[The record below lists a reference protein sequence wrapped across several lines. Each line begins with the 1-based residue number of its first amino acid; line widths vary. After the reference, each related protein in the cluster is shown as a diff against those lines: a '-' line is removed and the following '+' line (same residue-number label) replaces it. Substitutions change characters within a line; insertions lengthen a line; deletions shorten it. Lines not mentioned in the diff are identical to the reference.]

1 MDIIT
6 IAALATGCL
15 TSGAVGFALADPW
28 QSWTLKRLI
37 KDRNDLRR
45 ELAAEQKTA
54 QHFERRLKEANH
66 ENSLLNAE
74 NANLRTRGDA
84 LSEINQDMTEAA
96 ITFRGEMDRLHSELA
111 LAGKPDQPRDE
122 LGRYK
127 PFAANDRSA
136 VG

>member
-1 MDIIT
+1 
-6 IAALATGCL
+6 LA
-15 TSGAVGFALADPW
+15 SGAVGFALADPW
-28 QSWTLKRLI
+28 QDWTIKRLN
-37 KDRNDLRR
+37 KDRNELRR
-45 ELAAEQKTA
+45 LLTAEQKA
-54 QHFERRLKEANH
+54 VEHYARRLKEANH

-74 NANLRTRGDA
+74 SANLRTRGDA

-127 PFAANDRSA
+127 PFAANDSGSAA
-136 VG
+136 VGSAAN